1 MAHVPVTIDITARDN
16 GASNALENINRRR
29 LDFVNGRYDWV
40 DEPSSG
46 TTTPSGTPGNP
57 TPMNNRMSDDIR
69 REIMQ
74 RGVMMVPGSSN
85 FNQLMNTVVQ
95 QQRTA
100 AQTEIDDRYNA
111 QRKNL
116 NDAADAAEEAAR
128 QEVEKR
134 RLKALEGVTDPAIIQ
149 RRNENFD
156 EVLKRA
162 ITKARSP
169 FEAQISELSENKKG
183 EEIQVEQELAKTAN
197 EIVQELR
204 KRKDS
209 SYLGQLRQEYQEAIW
224 RRDTAETKE
233 GAQEAGAEAA
243 EIQRRMSKAMMPTN
257 RLAQMTGV
265 LSGIGSVINTANNA
279 TNAYFQNTAM
289 KIGEINS
296 VANGDVFGAMQQDL
310 ERQKMIYSTTGMG
323 VGTIVG
329 GIVGGVVA
337 ALGSYGVGTGAGAGI
352 GMAAGGTAGTLLG
365 NLAFNVQH
373 GDDANQVKL
382 GSMWQQQE
390 QRMQQFND
398 LALITRNFSGQG
410 LEDERITL
418 LNSLGQVF
426 TKGLGLQG
434 YDLGYT
440 FPQLASQLRRRALQR
455 GFIDNTDSYTYLAGM
470 GDLLTQDALE
480 RVYNLSEGSLGQYS
494 QFDRYSR
501 GGRHRNNANQS
512 MANLVASLSRLG
524 TIGMSGGQ
532 TLRAN
537 EFLGYQTQ
545 LMEMQKGWMDAP
557 DSNYATRMLLAGQ
570 RAFGDNFD
578 SRAIT
583 EIGQIENAITHP
595 KEDYSKAILYDV
607 IQNEFEGTR
616 GNLLAIKQKQFSD
629 NPEDRLRLNRA
640 MFNRLTEIYGGV
652 DTTSG
657 YLALSH
663 YTGIED
669 PNRLRKWVN
678 GITSGIP
685 QVTQGNVASDV
696 EPLKELISPVS
707 KEMLQFQDSSTRK
720 IADSLEKLEGIGTTL
735 INTFREKIDEL
746 INDLK

>member
-1 MAHVPVTIDITARDN
+1 MANVPVTIDITARDN
-16 GASNALENINRRR
+16 GASSALENINRRR
-29 LDFVNGRYDWV
+29 LDFANGRYDWV

-46 TTTPSGTPGNP
+46 TTSPAGTPGNP

-100 AQTEIDDRYNA
+100 AQAEIDNRYST
-111 QRKNL
+111 QKKTL

-128 QEVEKR
+128 QEVEKK
-134 RLKALEGVTDPAIIQ
+134 RLKALEGVTDPAVIQ
-149 RRNENFD
+149 RRNENFN
-156 EVLKRA
+156 EVLERA
-162 ITKARSP
+162 IKKARSP
-169 FEAQISELSENKKG
+169 FETQISELSEEKKG
-183 EEIQVEQELAKTAN
+183 EELQVEQELAKTAN

-209 SYLGQLRQEYQEAIW
+209 SYLGQLRQEYQDAIW

-257 RLAQMTGV
+257 RLAQMTGI

-296 VANGDVFGAMQQDL
+296 AANGDVFGAMQQDL
-310 ERQKMIYSTTGMG
+310 ERQKMSYSAWGG
-323 VGTIVG
+323 GIGSVVG
-329 GIVGGVVA
+329 GIAGGIIA
-337 ALGSYGVGTGAGAGI
+337 ALGSYGIGTAGGAGL
-352 GMAAGGTAGTLLG
+352 GMAAGGAVGPG
-365 NLAFNVQH
+365 ISNLIFNWTH
-373 GDDANQVKL
+373 GDDVNQTKL

-410 LEDERITL
+410 LEDERRTL
-418 LNSLGQVF
+418 LNNLGQVF
-426 TKGLGLQG
+426 TEGFGLQG

-440 FPQLASQLRRRALQR
+440 YPQLASQLRKRALQR
-455 GFIDNTDSYTYLAGM
+455 GFVDNTDSDTYLTGF
-470 GDLLTQDALE
+470 GNLLTQDALE

-494 QFDRYSR
+494 QFERYSR
-501 GGRHRNNANQS
+501 GGRHRNNANQD

-532 TLRAN
+532 ILRAN

-570 RAFGDNFD
+570 RAFGNNFD

-607 IQNEFEGTR
+607 IQNEFAGTR

-669 PNRLRKWVN
+669 PERLRRWVN
-678 GITSGIP
+678 GIKSGIP
-685 QVTQGNVASDV
+685 GVTEGNVASDV

-707 KEMLQFQDSSTRK
+707 KEMLQFQDKSTQK
-720 IADSLEKLEGIGTTL
+720 IADSLERLEGIGTTL
-735 INTFREKIDEL
+735 IRTFNDKINEL
-746 INDLK
+746 IEDLQ